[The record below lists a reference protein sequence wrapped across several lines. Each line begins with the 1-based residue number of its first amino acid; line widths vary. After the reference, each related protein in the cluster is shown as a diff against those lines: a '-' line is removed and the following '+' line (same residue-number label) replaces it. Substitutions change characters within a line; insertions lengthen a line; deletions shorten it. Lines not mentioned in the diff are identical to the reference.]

1 MSQGISNQNKSYFM
15 TKNKYHNGKTECE
28 GVQRIEVRIVHPL
41 MFLLKMFEVLTFS
54 MWSHDLFHSTCRRKK
69 KCNLNRYFT

>member
-28 GVQRIEVRIVHPL
+28 GIQRTEVRIVHPL

-54 MWSHDLFHSTCRRKK
+54 M
-69 KCNLNRYFT
+69 

>member
-15 TKNKYHNGKTECE
+15 TKNKYHNGETECE

-54 MWSHDLFHSTCRRKK
+54 M
-69 KCNLNRYFT
+69 